1 MKSLTNFEN
10 PSSIT
15 PFRKLVPAFLQPPV
29 ILNIVPKAGHEMY
42 TKIINQGNI

>member
-1 MKSLTNFEN
+1 VKILAVTLL
-10 PSSIT
+10 
-15 PFRKLVPAFLQPPV
+15 RKLVPAFLQPPV